1 MRILYPPAWL
11 NHYHWLILGTLFVG
25 LAAYCWILYHERRSA
40 LTLAYGIAWTSAALI
55 CASFWLIQTE
65 ITGIDAT
72 WLFAVERS
80 FWWPLAFSAAV
91 IVDIH
96 AADFNGHKSMIA
108 RLHAYNER
116 RKGNYANHS
125 E

>member
-1 MRILYPPAWL
+1 MKIILTPAWL
-11 NHYHWLILGTLFVG
+11 SHVHWLIMGSAFTG
-25 LAAYCWILYHERRSA
+25 LATYCWLLYGQKRNILSM
-40 LTLAYGIAWTSAALI
+40 LYGIAWTSAALI

-80 FWWPLAFSAAV
+80 FWWRRAFSAAV

-96 AADFNGHKSMIA
+96 AADFNGHRSMSA
-108 RLHAYNER
+108 RLHASR
-116 RKGNYANHS
+116 RPVLQR
-125 E
+125 